1 MAKFTTEIIDSV
13 LHRKKEERENYRIY
27 TLQKLLSVLEELS
40 KIIPFKEAYIFGSI
54 TKKYLFSEHS
64 DVDIG
69 FIGLDD
75 KDFFKAMSFI
85 SERIGMDVDIVQ
97 LEHHRLKDIIQKEGI
112 PWKKNG

>member
-1 MAKFTTEIIDSV
+1 MAKFTTEIIDNV
-13 LHRKKEERENYRIY
+13 LQRKKEQRENRRVC
-27 TLQKLLSVLEELS
+27 TLQKLQSVLEELI
-40 KIIPFKEAYIFGSI
+40 KIIPFKEAYIFGSV

-64 DVDIG
+64 DIDIG

-97 LEHHRLKDIIQKEGI
+97 LEHHRLKDHIMKEGI
-112 PWKKNG
+112 LWKKND